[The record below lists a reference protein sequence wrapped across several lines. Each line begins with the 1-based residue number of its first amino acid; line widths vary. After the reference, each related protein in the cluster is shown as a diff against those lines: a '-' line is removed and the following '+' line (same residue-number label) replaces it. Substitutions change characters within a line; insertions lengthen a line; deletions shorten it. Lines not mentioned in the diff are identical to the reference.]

1 MSNDRPI
8 YITRLARDDGWCLR
22 LPKRLMLAFARQEQP
37 DRIVFMDDAHG
48 GKRELALDAVIQYRD
63 ELFAKAGLSIKP
75 LAKAVAN
82 PKNVTGL
89 IGVTPGYR
97 TSERDGQKYVSR
109 WYALKGST
117 KQPFPV
123 SKLGHVDAFM
133 AAVRARESYTQQ
145 PFTDKAVKA
154 ALRLVKQMPAV
165 GKL

>member
-1 MSNDRPI
+1 VSNDRPI

-22 LPKRLMLAFARQEQP
+22 LPKRLMLALAGQHQP
-37 DRIVFMDDAHG
+37 DRIAFMDEAYE
-48 GKRELALDAVIQYRD
+48 GKRALALDDAIQCRD
-63 ELFAKAGLSIKP
+63 QLFAKAGISIKP

-82 PKNVTGL
+82 PKNITGL

-109 WYALKGST
+109 WYALMGST

-154 ALRLVKQMPAV
+154 ALRLVRQMTAAD
-165 GKL
+165 KL

>member
-22 LPKRLMLAFARQEQP
+22 LPKRLMLAFAGQHQP
-37 DRIVFMDDAHG
+37 DRIAFMDDAHG
-48 GKRELALDAVIQYRD
+48 GKRGLALDEAIQYRD

-75 LAKAVAN
+75 LAKAVAD
-82 PKNVTGL
+82 PKNITGL

-109 WYALKGST
+109 WYALTGST

-123 SKLGHVDAFM
+123 SKLGHVEAFM
-133 AAVRARESYTQQ
+133 AAVRARETYTQQ

-154 ALRLVKQMPAV
+154 ALRLVRQMPTA

>member
-1 MSNDRPI
+1 
-8 YITRLARDDGWCLR
+8 
-22 LPKRLMLAFARQEQP
+22 MLAFVGHDQP
-37 DRIVFMDDAHG
+37 DRIAFMDEG
-48 GKRELALDAVIQYRD
+48 YEGKRALALDDAIQYRD
-63 ELFAKAGLSIKP
+63 QLFAKAGISIKP
-75 LAKAVAN
+75 LAKAVAT

-109 WYALKGST
+109 WYALTGST

-123 SKLGHVDAFM
+123 SKLGNVDAFI

-154 ALRLVKQMPAV
+154 ALRLVRQMPTA